1 MSLDANS
8 LFNFIEGKVLRTIW
22 SKRFRN
28 AKCIE
33 PISENNTSTNHL
45 LWLKRMRKTLSS
57 WIITSIVLKNMKIFP
72 LQNDC
77 YAKGWYRG
85 FLDKECNSSYK
96 VMKKTI
102 GVFRNL
108 IGYNSQR
115 LMKKIADVLYTS
127 FSNLLKYRK
136 TYVNKNHFH

>member
-1 MSLDANS
+1 
-8 LFNFIEGKVLRTIW
+8 
-22 SKRFRN
+22 
-28 AKCIE
+28 
-33 PISENNTSTNHL
+33 
-45 LWLKRMRKTLSS
+45 
-57 WIITSIVLKNMKIFP
+57 
-72 LQNDC
+72 
-77 YAKGWYRG
+77 
-85 FLDKECNSSYK
+85 
-96 VMKKTI
+96 MKKTI